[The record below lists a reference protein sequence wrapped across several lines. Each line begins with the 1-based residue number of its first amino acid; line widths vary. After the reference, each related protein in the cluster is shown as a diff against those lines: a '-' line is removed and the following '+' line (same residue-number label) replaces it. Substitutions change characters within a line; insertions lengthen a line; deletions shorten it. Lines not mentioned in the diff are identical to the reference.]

1 MTELQKAHVSGYIRA
16 TADKTHPLQT
26 RLSLIITDFEPNS
39 NKQGIPKSEADNIMR
54 YAISSPLK
62 INFDGLDYHG
72 HKNAIPI
79 GPITS
84 AFASNDNGRD
94 VIAGEAV
101 VWNDIYED
109 VADHLKVAFAE
120 GLGTSWEIYYK
131 DSEKDDNGIE
141 WLQGCVFAGTCV
153 VATPAYGPNR
163 TRVLAIAEKLEEHA
177 DESNERLRM
186 ANETT
191 TDNVDVDVQQ
201 TVADDAVN
209 TLREDIS
216 SAMNLLGTIYEGFYS
231 MLDETYELEQNLATN
246 DMGAVAEQFTK
257 LVAGIQKRFE
267 SLRDKAST
275 AETELTQLKDRIDAE
290 KSAKEFAEKKTRRLQ
305 ALSEVGIEP
314 SEDRQA
320 FYLDMSEDIFTAYVD
335 DLKSVRSRFSS
346 SEHKE
351 IIPDPVVSNSTV
363 TITTQELAKI
373 ILQK

>member
-1 MTELQKAHVSGYIRA
+1 
-16 TADKTHPLQT
+16 
-26 RLSLIITDFEPNS
+26 
-39 NKQGIPKSEADNIMR
+39 
-54 YAISSPLK
+54 
-62 INFDGLDYHG
+62 
-72 HKNAIPI
+72 
-79 GPITS
+79 
-84 AFASNDNGRD
+84 
-94 VIAGEAV
+94 
-101 VWNDIYED
+101 
-109 VADHLKVAFAE
+109 
-120 GLGTSWEIYYK
+120 
-131 DSEKDDNGIE
+131 
-141 WLQGCVFAGTCV
+141 
-153 VATPAYGPNR
+153 
-163 TRVLAIAEKLEEHA
+163 VLAIAEKLEEHA

-351 IIPDPVVSNSTV
+351 IIPDPVVSNSTA

>member
-39 NKQGIPKSEADNIMR
+39 NKQGIPKSEADNIIR

-131 DSEKDDNGIE
+131 
-141 WLQGCVFAGTCV
+141 
-153 VATPAYGPNR
+153 ATPAYGPNR